1 MQEKRA
7 ASVVGGW
14 KFTVEVGW
22 GFLWMYTPDWGPG
35 PLQMLVEM
43 IDFSGKLPALAH
55 FSILTNPHI
64 YW

>member
-7 ASVVGGW
+7 ASVVDGSLPSALDGGYYGCTL
-14 KFTVEVGW
+14 KIGDV
-22 GFLWMYTPDWGPG
+22 G
-35 PLQMLVEM
+35 PLQTWVEM
-43 IDFSGKLPALAH
+43 LDFSRKLPVLAQ